1 MASTLFSPS
10 VEEQMKK
17 ILERARSEGNMAEV
31 FKVIGSSFKAEDT
44 TSADRQGMSDAPKR
58 LRSTSPL
65 PSGWENAVHIK
76 SQGPSD
82 AASSGYRAE
91 HVQSPERLQTPQ
103 LPAQQFVLQPGRA
116 DAQLP
121 PGVPSVQRWG
131 QTLCVLPKVKSLRA
145 SYEELVTMARA
156 SDEMRNYLEKYVMT
170 VNGASTKVKDLR
182 RFLEYIDFPTCI
194 GDRPVYYAEQSTCV
208 RRFKE

>member
-1 MASTLFSPS
+1 MASTPFSPS

-17 ILERARSEGNMAEV
+17 ILEQARSEGNMAEV

-103 LPAQQFVLQPGRA
+103 LP
-116 DAQLP
+116 
-121 PGVPSVQRWG
+121 PGVSSVQRWG

-145 SYEELVTMARA
+145 SYEELVTMART

-170 VNGASTKVKDLR
+170 FNGASTKVKDLR

>member
-145 SYEELVTMARA
+145 SYEELVTMART

-170 VNGASTKVKDLR
+170 FNGASTKVKDLR

>member
-17 ILERARSEGNMAEV
+17 ILEQARSEGNMAEV

-145 SYEELVTMARA
+145 SYEELVTMART

-170 VNGASTKVKDLR
+170 FNGASTKVKDLR

>member
-1 MASTLFSPS
+1 MASTPFSPS

-17 ILERARSEGNMAEV
+17 ILEQARSEGNMAEV

-145 SYEELVTMARA
+145 SYEELVTRRA
-156 SDEMRNYLEKYVMT
+156 QAMRCATISRSM
-170 VNGASTKVKDLR
+170 S
-182 RFLEYIDFPTCI
+182 
-194 GDRPVYYAEQSTCV
+194 
-208 RRFKE
+208 

>member
-65 PSGWENAVHIK
+65 PSGWENAVHIQ

-121 PGVPSVQRWG
+121 PGVPSVQRDK
-131 QTLCVLPKVKSLRA
+131 P
-145 SYEELVTMARA
+145 
-156 SDEMRNYLEKYVMT
+156 
-170 VNGASTKVKDLR
+170 
-182 RFLEYIDFPTCI
+182 
-194 GDRPVYYAEQSTCV
+194 YACSP
-208 RRFKE
+208 R

>member
-1 MASTLFSPS
+1 MASTPFSPS

-17 ILERARSEGNMAEV
+17 ILEQARSEGNMAEV

-121 PGVPSVQRWG
+121 PGVSSVQRWG

-145 SYEELVTMARA
+145 SYEELVTMART

-170 VNGASTKVKDLR
+170 FNGASTKVKDLR

>member
-1 MASTLFSPS
+1 MASTPFSPS

-17 ILERARSEGNMAEV
+17 ILEQARSEGNMAEV

-145 SYEELVTMARA
+145 SYEELVTMART

-170 VNGASTKVKDLR
+170 FNGASTKVKDLR